1 MNIVLKDLYLDANIG
16 QTRIQHETTIRTNYS
31 STVSVQSFSLFRSYL
46 RLSVN
51 IGRNVTSVTW

>member
-1 MNIVLKDLYLDANIG
+1 MNIVLKDLYLDVNLG
-16 QTRIQHETTIRTNYS
+16 QTRIQHETIIRTNYS

>member
-1 MNIVLKDLYLDANIG
+1 MNIVLKDLYFDANLD
-16 QTRIQHETTIRTNYS
+16 QTRIQHETIIRTNYS